1 MNFRVSCD
9 CGEVLVVPERSAGA
23 RLSCTCGREVRV
35 PALHELRVSAGLPPY
50 PLSPEMEI
58 EHMLGTDSFPRR
70 DLCTRCAA
78 ETDARIQ
85 VLVQFGEQRSER
97 SVMDYIAFFLIFGW
111 IGLLFARKGER
122 SGFDKV
128 YHLPLHVCP
137 DCQSRVRRLRQV
149 RECLC
154 KVDVYD
160 RLLEKHPYAE
170 VRRS

>member
-1 MNFRVSCD
+1 
-9 CGEVLVVPERSAGA
+9 
-23 RLSCTCGREVRV
+23 V
-35 PALHELRVSAGLPPY
+35 PALHELRISAGLPPY

-58 EHMLGTDSFPRR
+58 EHMLGTGSFPRR
-70 DLCTRCAA
+70 DRCARCGT
-78 ETDARIQ
+78 ETDATIQ
-85 VLVQFGEQRSER
+85 VLVQFGEQRTER
-97 SVMDYIAFFLIFGW
+97 SMVEQAIFFLIFGW

-137 DCQSRVRRLRQV
+137 ACQDRVRGAGQV

-170 VRRS
+170 VKRS